1 MIDPSTRVHPTADV
15 SPEADIGAG
24 TSIWHRAQ
32 IREGARI
39 GERCI
44 IGKDVY
50 IDAGVTIGDNVKIQN
65 SALVYHGATLEDG
78 VFLGPQACLT
88 NDRYPRAITPEGGL
102 KSADDW
108 TVGPIL
114 IRYGASIGA
123 GALILPDVTV
133 GRFAMVAAGAVVA
146 HDVPDHTLVI
156 GVPARSAGYVC
167 RCGRRLAP
175 DGAVFRCPQDGWIF
189 QPGEPS

>member
-1 MIDPSTRVHPTADV
+1 MIHSTSRVHPTADV
-15 SPEADIGAG
+15 SPEADVGAG

-32 IREGARI
+32 VREGARI
-39 GERCI
+39 GRGCI

-50 IDAGVTIGDNVKIQN
+50 LDAGVTIGDNVKIQN

-88 NDRYPRAITPEGGL
+88 NDTYPRAITPDGAL

-123 GALILPDVTV
+123 AALILPNVTV
-133 GRFAMVAAGAVVA
+133 GRFAMVAAGAVVT
-146 HDVPDHTLVI
+146 HDVPDHSLVI
-156 GVPARSAGYVC
+156 GVPARSAGFVC

-175 DGAVFRCPQDGWIF
+175 DGSVFRCPHDGWTYS
-189 QPGEPS
+189 PGETT

>member
-1 MIDPSTRVHPTADV
+1 MIDPSSRVHPTADV
-15 SPEADIGAG
+15 SPEADVGAG

-32 IREGARI
+32 VRERARI
-39 GERCI
+39 GRGCI

-65 SALVYHGATLEDG
+65 SALVYHGATLEAG

-88 NDRYPRAITPEGGL
+88 NDTYPRAITPDGDL

-123 GALILPDVTV
+123 GALILPNVTV
-133 GRFAMVAAGAVVA
+133 GRFAMVAAGAVVT
-146 HDVPDHTLVI
+146 HDVPDHTLVM
-156 GVPARSAGYVC
+156 GVPASGTGLVC
-167 RCGRRLAP
+167 RCGRQLAP
-175 DGAVFRCPQDGWIF
+175 AGAMFRCPYDGWTYR
-189 QPGEPS
+189 PGESS